1 VLNYRLRRAGA
12 YILTATSLTLA
23 AGCAAPAPETSA
35 LAPAVPALAT
45 AAPTLVAG
53 WSAFT
58 EPTLGYTISFPADTV
73 IMSGSSPAGVHTTR
87 LQFRVPGVD
96 GYQGMLI
103 RVEPNPEGRGLEEVV
118 GKLYEDYLLGA
129 PPADLLA
136 RLPQQTVAGL
146 TAGRLGS
153 GGDFSLVLPVGD
165 YVYIIAPVHDL
176 TATQLDPKALE
187 LFYQVLATLKVSQ

>member
-1 VLNYRLRRAGA
+1 VFQQRLLRAVA
-12 YILTATSLTLA
+12 FILIGSGLSLA
-23 AGCAAPAPETSA
+23 AGCAARAPEVNS
-35 LAPAVPALAT
+35 LATAVPALAT
-45 AAPTLVAG
+45 AAPTIVSG

-58 EPTLGYTISFPADTV
+58 EPILGYTLSYPADTV
-73 IMSGSSPAGVHTTR
+73 ITSGSSPAGIHTTR
-87 LQFRVPGVD
+87 LQFRVQGVD

-118 GKLYEDYLLGA
+118 AKLYEDYLLGA

-136 RLPQQTVAGL
+136 RLPQQTVSGL
-146 TAGRLGS
+146 TAGQIGS

-187 LFYQVLATLKVSQ
+187 LFYQVLATLKVAQ